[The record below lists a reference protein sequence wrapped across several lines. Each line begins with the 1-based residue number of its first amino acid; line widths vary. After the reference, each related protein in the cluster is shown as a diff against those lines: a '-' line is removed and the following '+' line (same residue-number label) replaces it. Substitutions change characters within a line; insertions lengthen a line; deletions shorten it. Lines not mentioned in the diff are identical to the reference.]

1 MAKKRNKDFER
12 SDFFDRDG
20 RDLELHYEQS
30 SIAEYME
37 DKVHE
42 RILKE
47 RERGM
52 RKAVSTHRSLNKSD
66 MFVFYDFLNWMAF
79 IGYAMFAIWIFAT
92 VCELVQLL

>member
-1 MAKKRNKDFER
+1 MAKKRNKDFEC
-12 SDFFDRDG
+12 SDYSDRDG
-20 RDLELHYEQS
+20 RDLELHYDS
-30 SIAEYME
+30 ASLADYME
-37 DKVHE
+37 DKAHE

-79 IGYAMFAIWIFAT
+79 MGYIMFAVWIFSI
-92 VCELVQLL
+92 VWELLQLL